1 MHAFIYF
8 GVVLIQFVFGQIY
21 FLLLM
26 LTLCIAFNCVN
37 ALFVC
42 FLHIFILC
50 FLNIIYLHSS
60 QDCKVTAKDL
70 LI

>member
-8 GVVLIQFVFGQIY
+8 EVVLIQFVFGQIY

-42 FLHIFILC
+42 FFAHIYFM
-50 FLNIIYLHSS
+50 FS
-60 QDCKVTAKDL
+60 QHNL
-70 LI
+70 SPFFPGL